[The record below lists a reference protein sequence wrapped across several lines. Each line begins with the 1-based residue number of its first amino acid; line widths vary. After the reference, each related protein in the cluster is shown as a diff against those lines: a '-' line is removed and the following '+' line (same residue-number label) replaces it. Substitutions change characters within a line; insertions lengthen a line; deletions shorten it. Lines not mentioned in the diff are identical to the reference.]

1 MTTTP
6 ALSDAVT
13 GMTRLADREV
23 HWRLGWADPGAD
35 PSVIARVWLAE
46 LATAHGLF
54 EWAGIGPAR
63 PWTKPRL
70 AGDPDADAS
79 ISHSGRAVLVA
90 VMRGRGLGADIEVA
104 PYRAFAA
111 PTLLS
116 RMCTPAERKAL
127 MAQPPGE
134 RRFHAA
140 ALWTAKEAL
149 VKATGRGLAHD
160 PRTVHVEPAPA
171 PAGAVATAH
180 LAVADGARTA
190 LAALDVAGLSRSRPE
205 ESP

>member
-6 ALSDAVT
+6 VRADAVS
-13 GMTRLADREV
+13 GMTRLAGRDV
-23 HWRLGWADPGAD
+23 HWRLGWALPGAD
-35 PSVIARVWLAE
+35 PSATARAWLAE
-46 LATAHGLF
+46 LATVHGLF

-90 VMRGRGLGADIEVA
+90 VMRGRGLGADIELA
-104 PYRAFAA
+104 PYRAFSA
-111 PTLLS
+111 PTLLG
-116 RMCTPAERKAL
+116 RMCTPAERAAL
-127 MAQPPGE
+127 MAQPPAE

-160 PRTVHVEPAPA
+160 LRTVHVAQAPA

-180 LAVADGARTA
+180 LAVADGAHTA
-190 LAALDVAGLSRSRPE
+190 LAALDVGGLSRPRPE